1 MDILPRYIHQVNPK
15 LKHTYLSFDD
25 EGTLII
31 RSPKL
36 TKTEIER
43 ILIKKSKWITR
54 ARQRL
59 AHKKGCLDT
68 FDETTKIYYLG
79 QAYPLILRQ
88 HTKQRDLLDFDLQH
102 FTLHYHH
109 YDKNTFVKRFNA
121 FYRKEL
127 QAIIP
132 PLVETWAER
141 MGVHPAAITFRK
153 TKRQWGSCSSSNRL
167 SFNTMLAKVPLEA
180 IEYVVIHELAHIR
193 HKHHQKA
200 FWQLVAA
207 HLPDYKERIAI
218 LKTYTP

>member
-1 MDILPRYIHQVNPK
+1 MDILPHYIHQVNPR

-31 RSPKL
+31 RSPRISTL
-36 TKTEIER
+36 QLER
-43 ILIKKSKWITR
+43 ILIKKAGWIAQ
-54 ARQRL
+54 ARERL
-59 AHKKGCLDT
+59 IQKKGALNS
-68 FDETTKIYYLG
+68 FDETSKIYYLG

-88 HTKQRDLLDFDLQH
+88 HDRQRPLLDFDQQH
-102 FTLHYHH
+102 FTLHYHRF
-109 YDKNTFVKRFNA
+109 DEDAFVKHFNA
-121 FYRKEL
+121 FYKKEL
-127 QAIIP
+127 QTLLP
-132 PLVETWAER
+132 PLLEKWAER
-141 MGVHPAAITFRK
+141 MDVHPAAVSFRK
-153 TKRQWGSCSSSNRL
+153 TKRQWGSCSSKNRL

-180 IEYVVIHELAHIR
+180 IEYVVVHELAHIR